1 MSILDCNID
10 FDLESYYKGKI
21 VEYATDWCLNANRLS
36 WLHNKPSKVIGNDI
50 FLRYGIDKIL
60 LHPEEYYLL
69 YINRMSITV
78 TGPQRVIHLAIINKH
93 DTAEL
98 RSALS
103 NGWSFIDYVRH
114 DNDNEYIRVTINHIL
129 GL

>member
-1 MSILDCNID
+1 MSILDCNVD

-21 VEYATDWCLNANRLS
+21 VEYATEWCLNANRFIWLS
-36 WLHNKPSKVIGNDI
+36 NKPSKVIGDNI

-60 LHPEEYYLL
+60 LHPDEYYLL
-69 YINRMSITV
+69 YINKMSI
-78 TGPQRVIHLAIINKH
+78 TGPQRVVHLAIINKH
-93 DTAEL
+93 DTMEL

-103 NGWSFIDYVRH
+103 SGWRFIDYVRQ
-114 DNDNEYIRVTINHIL
+114 DNDNEYIRITINHIL